1 MATIAPPSA
10 PSPVSKPG
18 RNEIK
23 GGSFLIHDL
32 GPEDI
37 FTPED
42 FTEEQRQI
50 AETAD
55 QFAANE
61 VLPAAGQIEAKNFTV
76 TRALLRKA
84 GELGLMA
91 VDIPEEYGGLAM
103 DKVTSAIV
111 ADHLSQLASFS
122 VAFSAHV
129 GIGTLPIVWYGTP
142 EQKEKYLPRLATGE
156 WLGAYALSEA
166 TSGSDAMNIRTRAT
180 ISEDGSH
187 YVLNGEKMWITNAGF
202 ADLFTVF
209 AKVTDPADASAEK
222 AKFSAFLI
230 ERDTPGLTVGA
241 EEHKLGIRGSSTCP
255 LILSDCIVP
264 SANLLGEVG
273 KGHHIAFNI
282 LNIGRFKLGA
292 ACVGGARTALGNG
305 IRYAKERKA
314 FGKSI
319 SEFGLIQQKLAD
331 CAVRIYVG
339 ESMAYRTVG
348 MIDEALAGI
357 DPEQAQDSKQI
368 QRHIEEYAV
377 ECSILKI
384 WGSEMLDAVVDHIV
398 QIYAGY
404 GYVEEY
410 PAERAYRDSR
420 INRIFEG
427 TNEINRLIIT
437 GFLMK
442 RALSGALPLLPAI
455 QKLMDEV
462 MSPPAFGDADERP
475 DDLLARES
483 AMLASAKKIALLT
496 AGAASQKY
504 MTALADQQEIM
515 ADIADIVIEVY
526 ALESA
531 LLRTRK
537 LGSHQHTVAMTQ
549 VYAANAMSIIEKAAR
564 RILATVAEGD
574 ALRIQLAI
582 LRRLA
587 KHEPANTILLSR
599 AVATHV
605 LQGGMSFG

>member
-1 MATIAPPSA
+1 MATTAPSA
-10 PSPVSKPG
+10 PPATSTA
-18 RNEIK
+18 EIK
-23 GGSFLIHDL
+23 GGSFLLNDL
-32 GPEDI
+32 LPEDI

-50 AETAD
+50 ADTAH

-61 VLPAAGQIEAKNFTV
+61 VLPAADQIEAKNFTV
-76 TRALLRKA
+76 TRGLLRKA
-84 GELGLMA
+84 GDLGLMA

-122 VAFSAHV
+122 VAFSGHV
-129 GIGTLPIVWYGTP
+129 GIGTLPIVWYGTA
-142 EQKEKYLPRLATGE
+142 EQKKRYLPRLATGE

-166 TSGSDAMNIRTRAT
+166 TSGSDAMNLRTRAVL
-180 ISEDGSH
+180 SEDGQQYILS
-187 YVLNGEKMWITNAGF
+187 GEKMWITNAGF

-209 AKVTDPADASAEK
+209 AKVTDPADPNPEK
-222 AKFSAFLI
+222 AKLSAFLI

-255 LILSDCIVP
+255 LILSDCRIP
-264 SANLLGEVG
+264 AANLLGEVG

-292 ACVGGARTALGNG
+292 ACVGGARTALKNG
-305 IRYAKERKA
+305 IQYAKERKA
-314 FGKSI
+314 FGKAI
-319 SEFGLIQQKLAD
+319 AEFGLIQQKLAD
-331 CAVRIYVG
+331 SAARIYVG

-348 MIDEALAGI
+348 MIDAALAAI
-357 DPEQAQDSKQI
+357 DPAVAYEPKEI
-368 QRHIEEYAV
+368 QKRIEEYAV
-377 ECSILKI
+377 ECSILKV
-384 WGSEMLDAVVDHIV
+384 WGSEMLDVVVDHVV

-437 GFLMK
+437 GFLLK
-442 RALSGALPLLPAI
+442 RAMSGQLPLLPAI
-455 QKLMDEV
+455 NKLMDEV
-462 MSPPAFGDADERP
+462 MAPPSFGDSDEDADDP
-475 DDLLARES
+475 LARE
-483 AMLASAKKIALLT
+483 AGLLASAKKLALFT

-504 MTALADQQEIM
+504 MTGLADQQEIM
-515 ADIADIVIEVY
+515 ADIADITMEVY

-531 LLRTRK
+531 LLRARK
-537 LGSHQHTVAMTQ
+537 LGGSSIATTMTQ
-549 VYAANAMSIIEKAAR
+549 LYAAHAFGVVEQAAR
-564 RILATVAEGD
+564 RIIAAVAEGD
-574 ALRIQLAI
+574 TLRIQLAI
-582 LRRLA
+582 VRRLA
-587 KHEPANTILLSR
+587 KHEPANAVQLSR
-599 AVATHV
+599 AVAAHV
-605 LQGGMSFG
+605 LQSGQYNL